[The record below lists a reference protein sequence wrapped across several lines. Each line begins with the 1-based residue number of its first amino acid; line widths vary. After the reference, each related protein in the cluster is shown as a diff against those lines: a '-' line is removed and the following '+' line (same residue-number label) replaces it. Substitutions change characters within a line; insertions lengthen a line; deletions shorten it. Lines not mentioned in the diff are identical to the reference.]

1 MVITLALSSK
11 ELNDEHLQELTNE
24 LRKTLVEE
32 TDIEAELVEGAS
44 EKGTRGEPITLGLIA
59 LTFLT
64 SGAAVAMFNVFKSFF
79 DRKKSLELEMIR
91 EDGAKIN
98 IRAENIRL
106 EDLKGFLG
114 N

>member
-1 MVITLALSSK
+1 MVVTLAISSK
-11 ELNDEHLQELTNE
+11 ELNDEDLQELTTE
-24 LRKTLVEE
+24 LRRTLIDE
-32 TDIEAELVEGAS
+32 TDIKAELVEGAP

-64 SGAAVAMFNVFKSFF
+64 SVAAVAMFNVFKSFF

-91 EDGAKIN
+91 EDGEKIN
-98 IRAENIRL
+98 IKAENISL
-106 EDLKGFLG
+106 EDLKKFLG